1 VINEQS
7 IETIQFVNS
16 GSEYG
21 FNEYVYEGYSVI
33 SELIGGPYKLIIE
46 RNKEKTRSW
55 LNRRKVQIDFWSFGF
70 QWFRDQKENGIEVCK
85 QIENRWRYFE
95 WKC

>member
-46 RNKEKTRSW
+46 RNKEKTRS
-55 LNRRKVQIDFWSFGF
+55 
-70 QWFRDQKENGIEVCK
+70 
-85 QIENRWRYFE
+85 
-95 WKC
+95 